1 MAYKQ
6 KPGRG
11 QTPFGEVLE
20 SKGLINVIKNPKR
33 AIKEAKQIKVD
44 RLKNELASKPSGD
57 DVVYTM
63 ERLKPEGQKTSQY
76 FKVGREGN
84 RTGNIVS
91 KELDLDYTREKGNIL
106 AKNLND
112 DSMWRQMRDHIKMTR
127 PAFKGPGVTDAKKAQ
142 WKDKKGGTG
151 GMKNQIK
158 NRYGFGFVNIIDKSG
173 GTTGGKAPGAGSN
186 QSYCTAKG
194 GCKQVNPLKKK

>member
-1 MAYKQ
+1 MAYEQ

-33 AIKEAKQIKVD
+33 AIEEAKQIKVD

-57 DVVYTM
+57 NVVYTM

-91 KELDLDYTREKGNIL
+91 KELNLDYTRKMGNVAAKARGEK
-106 AKNLND
+106 
-112 DSMWRQMRDHIKMTR
+112 SMWRQMRDEIKQTK
-127 PAFKGPGVTDAKKAQ
+127 PSFKGKGVSDRLKAK
-142 WKDKKGGTG
+142 WKDKEGGTG
-151 GMKNQIK
+151 GVKNKIK
-158 NRYGFGFVNIIDKSG
+158 NRYGFGFVNIIDEPS
-173 GTTGGKAPGAGSN
+173 GTTGERAPGAGSN
-186 QSYCTAKG
+186 QSFCTAKG
-194 GCKQVNPLKKK
+194 GCKQVNP